1 MKRTCQFLTVSAAM
15 LCLSCTS
22 VRAQQP
28 TTQDAVRPGAANA
41 SQLDSKT
48 RGANIRASQLIG
60 LNIQNPQGKSLGEI
74 NDLVINANT
83 GKIRYAA
90 VTYGGF
96 LGMGDKLFAVPFEA
110 FKVQVDPDDRDDY
123 VMLLDIT
130 QQQLDGQ
137 KGFDQ
142 DNWPNMADREW
153 ARDLDQRYGVERKTP
168 ARNRANR
175 NNPSPQ

>member
-1 MKRTCQFLTVSAAM
+1 MKRTSQFLVASVAIICLTCASVS
-15 LCLSCTS
+15 
-22 VRAQQP
+22 AQQP

-41 SQLDSKT
+41 SKLDSKT
-48 RGANIRASQLIG
+48 RGANIRASQLLG

-74 NDLVINANT
+74 NDLVINTNN
-83 GKIRYAA
+83 GKVRYAA

-96 LGMGDKLFAVPFEA
+96 LGMGNKLFAVPFEA
-110 FKVQVDPDDRDDY
+110 FKVEVDPDDRDDY
-123 VMLLDIT
+123 VMVLDIT

-153 ARDLDQRYGVERKTP
+153 ARDLDKRYGVKRKIP
-168 ARNRANR
+168 AKNRVNR
-175 NNPSPQ
+175 NNQ